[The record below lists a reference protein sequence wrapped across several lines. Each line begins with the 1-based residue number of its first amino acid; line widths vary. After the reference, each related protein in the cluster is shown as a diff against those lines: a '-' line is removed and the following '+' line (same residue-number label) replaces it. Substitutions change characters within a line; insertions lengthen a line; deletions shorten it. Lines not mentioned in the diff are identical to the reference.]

1 MRVYKCYIIMGL
13 MCLKGM
19 MLIKSMNHE
28 TYYFFL
34 KVNFRLQ
41 QRLSDL
47 MQKSVSVI
55 IVVFLKESDYRI
67 HFWYMSKDEAM
78 DNMKKTMDHLRYK
91 K

>member
-19 MLIKSMNHE
+19 MLIKPMNHE
-28 TYYFFL
+28 TYFFL

-55 IVVFLKESDYRI
+55 IIVFLKESDYRI

-78 DNMKKTMDHLRYK
+78 DNMKKTMDHSRYK